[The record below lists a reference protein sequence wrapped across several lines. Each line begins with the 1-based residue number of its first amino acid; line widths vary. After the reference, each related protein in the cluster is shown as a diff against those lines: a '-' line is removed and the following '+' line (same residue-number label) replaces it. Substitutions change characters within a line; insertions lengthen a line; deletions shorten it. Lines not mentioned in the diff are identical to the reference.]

1 MITVFGEHELA
12 WATVI
17 VHTGCAIGYCC
28 FVSYQAEVVLRFC
41 ANFAMKIRMRAQKSA
56 KFSKR
61 NLRRNVERLLLGK
74 TRNNSNLC
82 RTLYISHVFFSD
94 STIKE
99 VIIFESSKLT

>member
-28 FVSYQAEVVLRFC
+28 FVYYQAEVVLRFC
-41 ANFAMKIRMRAQKSA
+41 TNFAMKIRMRAQKSA

-61 NLRRNVERLLLGK
+61 NLRRIVGLFLLGK
-74 TRNNSNLC
+74 TRNNSNLL
-82 RTLYISHVFFSD
+82 RTLYFRKTYVYHTFIMACA
-94 STIKE
+94 
-99 VIIFESSKLT
+99 